1 MKYLY
6 LVIAIL
12 LSQTVFSQFVQ
23 HKLTEADKV
32 LMPTY
37 LKSISSTG
45 FINPPSSPVRAA
57 AEWEE
62 MDGVAISWKSYTSVL
77 TEIVR
82 EIKNDCDVYI
92 VCEDSN
98 SVKTTLTNAGVSL
111 TNLYYLEKDF
121 GSYYA
126 SSVWIRDFGP
136 NNVYTND
143 VDSLLLVDWIYNRP
157 RPADDTVSA
166 VIANRFNIPLY
177 ETTQA
182 PYELTH
188 TGGNFM
194 SDGFGTGFSSNLVLD
209 ENTSLT
215 STQVDD
221 IMEDFMGINRY
232 IKMSTLPYDGI
243 HHIDMHLKL
252 LDEETLL
259 VGEYPAGTADGPQ
272 IETNLQYVLNNF
284 NSVYGTPYK
293 VVRIPMPP
301 DGSYYPNNGGDYL
314 TYTNS
319 LIINK
324 TVIVPQYYEEYDTVA
339 LRIYREAMPGY
350 NVVGINSNQT
360 IGASGSLHCITHE
373 IGAKDPLLIS
383 HQELD
388 DTNDNINDYQ
398 VDARILHRSG
408 IQTATL
414 YYRTNSSSAFT
425 SVNMTLTDVL
435 TNTWT
440 GYIPTQANSVFVDY
454 YIEANAVSG
463 KQQVRPMPA
472 PAGFWT
478 FHVDGLIDIFDNI
491 LLSDIYSFDKTLFVK
506 VAKSESESDVK
517 ISVYNTFGQK
527 VTEVYNGKISNL
539 YDKKS
544 FNLAELSTGIYIVS
558 VQTQEK
564 TLNKKIQIK

>member
-1 MKYLY
+1 MKHL
-6 LVIAIL
+6 LLFLAIIA
-12 LSQTVFSQFVQ
+12 SQTSFSQFVQ
-23 HKLTEADKV
+23 HKLSESDKI

-45 FINPPSSPVRAA
+45 FIIPPSSPVRNV

-82 EIKNDCDVYI
+82 EIKNDCDIYI

-98 SVKTTLTNAGVSL
+98 SVKNTLSSAGVTL

-121 GSYYA
+121 GSYYQ
-126 SSVWIRDFGP
+126 STVWIRDFGP

-157 RPADDTVSA
+157 RPADDTVSS
-166 VIANRFNIPLY
+166 VIADRFNIPLY

-182 PYELTH
+182 PYELIH

-194 SDGFGTGFSSNLVLD
+194 SDGFGTGFSSNLVLN
-209 ENTSLT
+209 ENPSLT
-215 STQVDD
+215 SAQVDN
-221 IMEDFMGINRY
+221 IMNSFMGINRY
-232 IKMSTLPYDGI
+232 IKMTTLPYDGI
-243 HHIDMHLKL
+243 HHIDMHIKL

-259 VGEYPAGTADGPQ
+259 VGEYPVGVADGPQ
-272 IETNLQYVLNNF
+272 IETNLQYILNNF

-301 DGSYYPNNGGDYL
+301 DGNYYPNSGGDYL

-350 NVVGINSNQT
+350 NIVGINSNQT
-360 IGASGSLHCITHE
+360 IGSSGSLHCITHE
-373 IGAKDPLLIS
+373 IAAKDPLLIS
-383 HQELD
+383 HQELN

-398 VDARILHRSG
+398 VDARIMHRSG
-408 IQTATL
+408 IQNATL
-414 YYRTNSSSAFT
+414 FYRTNSTAAFMP
-425 SVNMTLTDVL
+425 VIMTLTDVL

-440 GYIPTQANSVFVDY
+440 GYIPAQTNSVFVDY

-472 PAGFWT
+472 PTGFWT
-478 FHVDGLIDIFDNI
+478 FHVDGLIDIFDN
-491 LLSDIYSFDKTLFVK
+491 LLLANIHSFDKTLFVK
-506 VAKSESESDVK
+506 LAKSESESEVK
-517 ISVYNTFGQK
+517 ISVHNTYGQK
-527 VTEVYNGKISNL
+527 ITEVYVGKISNL

-544 FNLAELSTGIYIVS
+544 FNLSELPTGIYIVS

-564 TLNKKIQIK
+564 TLNKKIYIK